1 MYVLPGGSEP
11 EETVT
16 ATPVPLLDDAT
27 VLVLGGGAVTTDDV
41 AVDVGRAVDTATA
54 GGDAVGTAD
63 DVVVDSGGTAGAAG
77 VAAVDID
84 AAV

>member
-27 VLVLGGGAVTTDDV
+27 VLVFSGGAVATADV
-41 AVDVGRAVDTATA
+41 AVDVGSAVDTATA
-54 GGDAVGTAD
+54 DGDVVGTAD
-63 DVVVDSGGTAGAAG
+63 DVVADSGGTAGAAG
-77 VAAVDID
+77 VAAVDSD